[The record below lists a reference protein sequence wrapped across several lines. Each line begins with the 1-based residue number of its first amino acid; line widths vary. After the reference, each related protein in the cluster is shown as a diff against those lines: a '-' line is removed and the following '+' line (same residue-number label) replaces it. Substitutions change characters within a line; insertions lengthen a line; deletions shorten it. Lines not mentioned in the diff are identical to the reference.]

1 TLLCLDCVACLDHL
15 EFNFPPKRVK
25 VLKVFKTSKA
35 SIAPIER
42 SCSPCRSD
50 HYGEASVQEVLWVIP
65 PYASPLPPN
74 RMEQMSRNLTML
86 TAGGRICCKQ
96 CQAMS
101 KRTRRQ
107 CKAPA
112 IRGKNVCRTHGGLS
126 TGPKTEQGRQRCA
139 EAKTVHGNETREIRA
154 ERGRKSA
161 ELHRLVDLGNAI
173 GLFNG
178 AVALRGR
185 RPG

>member
-1 TLLCLDCVACLDHL
+1 
-15 EFNFPPKRVK
+15 
-25 VLKVFKTSKA
+25 
-35 SIAPIER
+35 
-42 SCSPCRSD
+42 
-50 HYGEASVQEVLWVIP
+50 
-65 PYASPLPPN
+65 
-74 RMEQMSRNLTML
+74 MSTNLTMS
-86 TAGGRICCKQ
+86 TAGGRIVCKQ
-96 CQAMS
+96 CQATS
-101 KRTRRQ
+101 KRTLLQ